1 MSLKQDCQFTYVF
14 IQLEANGIIRI
25 DESYMFFFFKIKVRR
40 QLAET
45 FANLLNISYY
55 LSFFSI
61 YPYL

>member
-1 MSLKQDCQFTYVF
+1 MF

-25 DESYMFFFFKIKVRR
+25 DEFYVFFFFKIKVRR

-45 FANLLNISYY
+45 FVNLLNISYY